1 MPEPLFRRARH
12 VGTENRRG
20 REAAAPLSRA
30 DMAALGRIMEAGFQ
44 SSRDDYQI
52 SIPELDRLHGIA
64 SSLPGVLGT
73 RIAGAGWGGCLI
85 SLLQPEVLDNFMK
98 KVVSLYR
105 DKT

>member
-1 MPEPLFRRARH
+1 
-12 VGTENRRG
+12 
-20 REAAAPLSRA
+20 
-30 DMAALGRIMEAGFQ
+30 MAALGRIMEAGFQ

-64 SSLPGVLGT
+64 SSLPGALGT
-73 RIAGAGWGGCLI
+73 RIAGAGWGGCLV

-105 DKT
+105 DKTGRQASAMAVRLGGGPEEIRAEASS